1 MNGEQLLPVIWLKLL
16 CSNEEVKLTSDPTDG
31 STRRFVQEVEL
42 QFLNEN
48 CPLINQRSE
57 NLETIKF
64 RKATL
69 KWEERW
75 PSKRIDVQTHI

>member
-48 CPLINQRSE
+48 CPLINRKSEKSE
-57 NLETIKF
+57 NNQIQKSYHELG
-64 RKATL
+64 RKMA
-69 KWEERW
+69 
-75 PSKRIDVQTHI
+75 